1 MEFISKILTKSEV
14 AELRRMYGDYV
25 KLTVD
30 VANEWI
36 VAGGELHA
44 DGEKVLL
51 EKGSKQGDIW
61 GGGIDFVSKQ
71 VDTTA
76 VLNIRPRFDNDNLEI
91 LDPVI
96 RNKFRAIIRKFFSKY
111 GVK

>member
-1 MEFISKILTKSEV
+1 MEFIDRVLTKREIV
-14 AELRRMYGDYV
+14 KLRQEYGDYI

-36 VAGGELHA
+36 VAGGKLHA
-44 DGEKVLL
+44 DGEKALI
-51 EKGSKQGDIW
+51 EKGSKQENIW

-76 VLNIRPRFDNDNLEI
+76 VLNIRPRLGNDNLEI
-91 LDPVI
+91 LNPDI
-96 RNKFRAIIRKFFSKY
+96 RNKFLAIIEELFKILWL
-111 GVK
+111 

>member
-1 MEFISKILTKSEV
+1 MEYNDRVLTKNEI
-14 AELRRMYGDYV
+14 AKLRRKYGDYI

-36 VAGGELHA
+36 VVGGELHA
-44 DGEKVLL
+44 DGEKTLL
-51 EKGSKQGDIW
+51 DKGSRQEDVW

-76 VLNIRPRFDNDNLEI
+76 VLNIRPRLGNNNLEI
-91 LDPVI
+91 LDTNI
-96 RNKFRAIIRKFFSKY
+96 RKKFHAIIEKIFKEY
-111 GVK
+111 GFK